1 MPWDG
6 SQEIALD
13 AFPGVTFRWTPE
25 RVEAVVGEEILPLYS
40 GMPVW
45 NVYFTDLTDDGLPEL
60 CSTLSFG
67 SGIVDDRVIIYDYAN
82 GTSYSLEDR
91 MAYDYSLSLEEGRLV
106 VTKRAFPTDSR
117 EGEVVETGI
126 LSYVDGCL
134 TLLPA
139 EK

>member
-1 MPWDG
+1 M
-6 SQEIALD
+6 
-13 AFPGVTFRWTPE
+13 
-25 RVEAVVGEEILPLYS
+25 
-40 GMPVW
+40 
-45 NVYFTDLTDDGLPEL
+45 PEL

-82 GTSYSLEDR
+82 GASYSLEDR
-91 MAYDYSLSLEEGRLV
+91 MAYDYSLSLEENQLV
-106 VTKRAFPTDSR
+106 VTKRAFPIDGR